1 MRRRESLR
9 VNAELNL
16 VNIIDVI
23 FAILVVFMITAP
35 LSTQGVKVDLP
46 QTQAASVEEKDAL
59 EITITR
65 EREILIGKTA
75 SSLQNFERDFRAV
88 FSGDPETAI
97 LINSDRTVPYGIV
110 MEVVAAVNRQ
120 GGKKLGF
127 LTDPRAARANTP
139 AATPAPKGR

>member
-1 MRRRESLR
+1 MRRREPLKA
-9 VNAELNL
+9 NAELNL

-35 LSTQGVKVDLP
+35 LTTQGVKVELP
-46 QTQAASVEEKDAL
+46 RAQAGSLSEKKAL

-65 EREILIGKTA
+65 QREILIDNNA
-75 SSLQNFERDFRAV
+75 STLQDFERDFHAA

-127 LTDPRAARANTP
+127 LTDPQSAQAPQAA
-139 AATPAPKGR
+139 GGL

>member
-1 MRRRESLR
+1 MRRREPLKA
-9 VNAELNL
+9 NAELNL

-35 LSTQGVKVDLP
+35 LATQGVRVELP
-46 QTQAASVEEKDAL
+46 RTQAGSLDEQKSL

-65 EREILIGKTA
+65 DREILIGKSA
-75 SSLQNFERDFRAV
+75 SSLRGFERDFRAA
-88 FSGDPETAI
+88 FDGDPETAVF
-97 LINSDRTVPYGIV
+97 INSDRTVPYGIV

-127 LTDPRAARANTP
+127 LTDPSTAAVGGTER
-139 AATPAPKGR
+139 R